1 MANGHN
7 NVKRIVRRVGEEL
20 RATRAIAAETTWPE
34 ALNTLRAKL
43 DIQIMSR
50 NGFKEPPAVRAR
62 LMRKH
67 ETLLKYMESRFG
79 DFYNSY
85 DYDGALP
92 PSDPLLEGKVWM
104 CWWQGEDKAP
114 EIVRACID
122 SVRKNAGGH
131 EVVVITDENVHQYV
145 HIPKW
150 VFDKVSDGVMS
161 RTHLSDLLRLSLLAE
176 HGGLWLDATFFCM
189 GSLDQYMRMPLWTIK
204 RPGYLHASVAGGMFA
219 NYSLGCDSLNRRIFA
234 TVRDFY
240 LNYWEQA
247 DFLIDYLLTDYLI
260 VMVQRYDS
268 GTAEAFALVEPNN
281 PRCDDLQDLLN
292 ESFSQE
298 VWNELCYKTR
308 LFKLTWKQAFR
319 KVVAGG
325 EKTFYGALL
334 DGNLSFNGSGAVNVG
349 VSTRIQGCKYE

>member
-92 PSDPLLEGKVWM
+92 PSDPSLEGKVWM

-131 EVVVITDENVHQYV
+131 EVIVVTEDNMGDFVRIPDWVLEKVKDGVIT
-145 HIPKW
+145 
-150 VFDKVSDGVMS
+150 
-161 RTHLSDLLRLSLLAE
+161 RTNLSDLLRLSLLAE
-176 HGGLWLDATFFCM
+176 HGGLWLDATFFCCRH
-189 GSLDQYMRMPLWTIK
+189 LDDMVFSAPIWTIK
-204 RPGYLHASVAGGMFA
+204 RPDYLHASIASGHFAG
-219 NYSLGCDSLNRRIFA
+219 YSLACAPEGRRFFA
-234 TVRDFY
+234 TVRDFF
-240 LNYWEQA
+240 LEYWRRSESMV
-247 DFLIDYLLTDYLI
+247 DYLLVDYCI
-260 VMVQRYDS
+260 VEAQRHALGPD
-268 GTAEAFALVEPNN
+268 GDFFAVVKPNN
-281 PRCDDLQDLLN
+281 ARCDDLQGMLN
-292 ESFSQE
+292 EAYSQE
-298 VWNELCYKTR
+298 AWNQLCAETG
-308 LFKLTWKQAFR
+308 LFKLTWKQSF
-319 KVVAGG
+319 KKSTPDG
-325 EKTFYGALL
+325 ERTFYGVLV
-334 DGNLSFNGSGAVNVG
+334 DGDLTCRGSLSDDRCSGMKA
-349 VSTRIQGCKYE
+349 RDYE